1 MVMEDADAPGTL
13 LSVWDPAAETRD
25 RVCADAPSERT
36 RRGGGC
42 GKNAVWGM
50 CRAGAQG
57 TAGVL
62 ERCARTCGRCVGH
75 SPSPRTPCLT
85 PGLAFGVSGEMS
97 TAALP

>member
-13 LSVWDPAAETRD
+13 LTVWDPAAETRD
-25 RVCADAPSERT
+25 RLCADAPSELA

-42 GKNAVWGM
+42 SKNAVWGM

-62 ERCARTCGRCVGH
+62 DRCARTCGRCVRRSH
-75 SPSPRTPCLT
+75 LPRHIFSREAPR
-85 PGLAFGVSGEMS
+85 
-97 TAALP
+97 